1 MIYDDTYSETERAV
15 KIKKKTQFC
24 KFYQKTIKFKGVK
37 VNPFMKSKLGTK
49 LKYT

>member
-1 MIYDDTYSETERAV
+1 MIYDDTYSGTDRTVE
-15 KIKKKTQFC
+15 IKKKTQFW
-24 KFYQKTIKFKGVK
+24 KFYQKAIKFIGVK